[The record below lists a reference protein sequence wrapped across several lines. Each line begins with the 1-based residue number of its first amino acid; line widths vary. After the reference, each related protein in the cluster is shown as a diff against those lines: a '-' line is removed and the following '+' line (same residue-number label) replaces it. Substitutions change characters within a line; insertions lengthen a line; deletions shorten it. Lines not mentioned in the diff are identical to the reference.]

1 MKGDLQARAGHQKPA
16 KQRELLSGERTRGPQ
31 HQVKPAASTHEQ
43 SGGRAA
49 HVTAKA
55 TSSVGEPKPI
65 VDSGGVGGAARVSGE
80 ARNTRDPSAQLLSG
94 AGGSYK
100 PMPQSI
106 AGQGESEGGGVAA
119 TVVAPE

>member
-65 VDSGGVGGAARVSGE
+65 VDSGGVGGAARVYGVAVS
-80 ARNTRDPSAQLLSG
+80 TRDQSAQHLLG
-94 AGGSYK
+94 AVG
-100 PMPQSI
+100 
-106 AGQGESEGGGVAA
+106 
-119 TVVAPE
+119 T